1 VLEIWNKAKAGDCT
15 RAALAMLVQQTE
27 VQNRIAAAADRK
39 SVVLEKYDVAR
50 NEVAS
55 VAEKYAWTMKLLRSL
70 LNAVVTASAIL
81 VVLHVAIL
89 ALPVNRCRHLR
100 DSHRRRRLTAIS
112 YS

>member
-27 VQNRIAAAADRK
+27 VQNRI
-39 SVVLEKYDVAR
+39 
-50 NEVAS
+50 
-55 VAEKYAWTMKLLRSL
+55 AWTMKLLRSL